1 MSIGV
6 LLVDD
11 HAIIREGLRSLFEK
25 QPDTE
30 VLADIDEGRKAVELV
45 RELSP
50 DVVVIVRELSP
61 DVVVTTRLPQPAF
74 LRPEVLD
81 QPAQVFVVG

>member
-50 DVVVIVRELSP
+50 DVVV
-61 DVVVTTRLPQPAF
+61 TTRLPQPAF